1 MNKQLCLFLMNFLL
15 ILGFIGF
22 SVLIILDPEVM
33 RGVTLEEYQNDYCS
47 TANITDKNDP
57 MSLVCNNKFKKEK
70 FIWILLD
77 GLAFDQLYMLPQ
89 REANSLSN
97 FFRIKSKEYKQ
108 SGSLH
113 ESIFTGKFSR
123 NYPAK
128 KMAIDHLFKQ
138 TKLSNIPVV
147 YKGSYFPVFYLLGRE
162 KNEVL
167 DSYELRGPEG
177 FALNGFCSSGVNNIY
192 DGYPSSFR
200 KDITDEATEHLLPGY
215 DRKFIY
221 DKLNEHYAD
230 NMKKMPSTFNRC
242 ILDILGNQMK
252 SYAYYTMRIDHLNHS
267 YDKHYIGTIFD
278 VYTIETTV
286 LGLHR
291 WADEHP
297 EYAIIVSSDH
307 GGQPYNGQDNIC
319 NHGCDVEGNEA
330 VLMIYTKELGDV
342 KYKLPTRKIWV
353 NDVAPTITQII
364 KGVNI
369 PLEAQ
374 GIPREIGDDNTLRY
388 TAVKSKEV
396 QLIQYITKFS
406 EKFPKMKKKM
416 MNYIDKIKKNELYDK
431 IKTIE
436 QVEEFSNAEYYKAY
450 MNYLENIQDKLFSDI
465 AGKGKSS
472 FLYIGSFYLIWLL
485 LLIKVIYEYR
495 AIQNIVKEDNKKSA
509 IKTSDLIL
517 DLIVI
522 ALICEVIACFFLSKK
537 KIEDVINIARIVEL
551 GVMAL
556 LSFFIMIKFKMTYLY
571 RFVIMFVLLTVTCG
585 LMLNYELFINMKI
598 FFDTAKKCLTFNI
611 AVNYPIALIYLIYE
625 LYTMRNLYIDSKL
638 RVRLL
643 YVIVPYITMICT
655 LIVIFDKNERL
666 HFVFHKKF
674 DFYLTRVIY
683 GVLCF
688 YGLLCFKNLYKK
700 VEMGKETKGQY
711 EIKKEKAIPNA
722 KMVMFLFVFF
732 ICDETERSIMLFTFI
747 LANLALYTQFIST
760 VNAYWRILSAV
771 SLLILPDIIF
781 ISSQNSF
788 SFDISLEVT
797 SKCVGWWADQT
808 PILTGI
814 LFGCHKLKL
823 FMLTA
828 GYLLSI
834 ARASRSKF
842 MKDESF
848 MLRLIMD
855 IQMTFIIALY
865 FYYLK
870 NGMEEHY
877 LQIFIWIMSKCMTS
891 VIFDLCFMLWY
902 CVYRIVGKCNH
913 FSHGKLVEEEE
924 KKDEPPADVVIE
936 LGSEPK

>member
-1 MNKQLCLFLMNFLL
+1 MNFLL

-230 NMKKMPSTFNRC
+230 NMKKMPFTFNRC
-242 ILDILGNQMK
+242 ILDILGDQMK

-556 LSFFIMIKFKMTYLY
+556 LSFFIMIKLPSIRCSQKSFA
-571 RFVIMFVLLTVTCG
+571 FW
-585 LMLNYELFINMKI
+585 
-598 FFDTAKKCLTFNI
+598 KKCMESVLPAIPRFTSRRRPWSPNRLTPG
-611 AVNYPIALIYLIYE
+611 AVHTISRLSQTRLHTALGS
-625 LYTMRNLYIDSKL
+625 TSRKL
-638 RVRLL
+638 RNWVVWPKPLR
-643 YVIVPYITMICT
+643 P
-655 LIVIFDKNERL
+655 
-666 HFVFHKKF
+666 VF
-674 DFYLTRVIY
+674 
-683 GVLCF
+683 
-688 YGLLCFKNLYKK
+688 
-700 VEMGKETKGQY
+700 
-711 EIKKEKAIPNA
+711 P
-722 KMVMFLFVFF
+722 
-732 ICDETERSIMLFTFI
+732 
-747 LANLALYTQFIST
+747 
-760 VNAYWRILSAV
+760 
-771 SLLILPDIIF
+771 
-781 ISSQNSF
+781 
-788 SFDISLEVT
+788 
-797 SKCVGWWADQT
+797 KCVLRKPQPA
-808 PILTGI
+808 
-814 LFGCHKLKL
+814 
-823 FMLTA
+823 
-828 GYLLSI
+828 
-834 ARASRSKF
+834 
-842 MKDESF
+842 
-848 MLRLIMD
+848 LRLASTPVARPSSASTNIVLTTR
-855 IQMTFIIALY
+855 IPSTSWRLTTLRCARNRLNASTTSRLIA
-865 FYYLK
+865 
-870 NGMEEHY
+870 
-877 LQIFIWIMSKCMTS
+877 T
-891 VIFDLCFMLWY
+891 
-902 CVYRIVGKCNH
+902 R
-913 FSHGKLVEEEE
+913 
-924 KKDEPPADVVIE
+924 PR
-936 LGSEPK
+936 